1 MVNSSVIERQ
11 STKQVVSLT
20 NSIDT
25 TETINISG
33 MASGT
38 VGVPTGSSVTSL
50 TYWVSHDGTT
60 YIPLYAVD
68 NSAAVTQTVAQTR
81 AYPIRSE
88 AFGAR
93 FLRIVANASGD
104 VYVSLKG

>member
-1 MVNSSVIERQ
+1 MLDAAVIER
-11 STKQVVSLT
+11 KQVGLTASLT
-20 NSIDT
+20 TAIGT
-25 TETINISG
+25 TEAIDIAG
-33 MASGT
+33 AASGSI
-38 VGVPTGSSVTSL
+38 GVPTGSSITSL

-88 AFGAR
+88 AFGAK
-93 FLRIVANASGD
+93 FLKIVADAAGS